1 MRKKTKNRY
10 GGFGLQ
16 VLMLLFLLLVGA
28 NGAYAQSDCFVY
40 EKNDNTVIKD
50 LTDKG
55 RAASS
60 LTIPSTVTTVRSG
73 AFTDASSLT
82 DLVIEEGGNPKF
94 EGKLYTEIT
103 CPVKILNMG
112 TSMTEEN
119 MKSLLSSISD
129 ATLTDVIIEG
139 FAGTTTGFMEI
150 DWSNTILN
158 SLGSDAKVTL
168 SAELVGD
175 QEFGSAQVFGRFYIN
190 KELISFC
197 TSATFLDQSGSN
209 MLFYVADSR
218 EADGR
223 LHIQRVR
230 YIAAGQGVLIH
241 KTKDSSGYADLERT
255 QSFEDAVDEEIEQAI
270 TDKALYDKNMLV
282 GVTTATQIGKTNGNG
297 DKTNYVLKDGAFH
310 PTSGGTIK
318 ANRAYLQL
326 PASATAHDGTL
337 DISFDEE
344 TTGIRTTNFMNS
356 KNSDTW
362 FDLQGRYV
370 GRAEA
375 DSSPLTSHPS
385 PLTSHPSP
393 NKGLYINNGKKYVV
407 R

>member
-40 EKNDNTVIKD
+40 EKESDGTVITN
-50 LTDKG
+50 LTSKG
-55 RAASS
+55 LVETS

-175 QEFGSAQVFGRFYIN
+175 QKFGSAQVFGRFYIN

-197 TSATFLDQSGSN
+197 TSATFYDLSGSN

-230 YIAAGQGVLIH
+230 YIAEGKGVLIH

-255 QSFEDAVDEEIEQAI
+255 ESINDAANANIPQAK
-270 TDKALYDKNMLV
+270 TDLPFYNSNMLV
-282 GVTTATQIGKTNGNG
+282 GVTEATSIGKTEVKDNVTY
-297 DKTNYVLKDGAFH
+297 TNYVLKDGAFH

-326 PASATAHDGTL
+326 PASATAHDGLL
-337 DISFDEE
+337 DISFDEV
-344 TTGIRTTNFMNS
+344 TTGIRTANS
-356 KNSDTW
+356 TNSDAIY
-362 FDLQGRYV
+362 DLQGRYV
-370 GRAEA
+370 GRLT
-375 DSSPLTSHPS
+375 DSSLFILHPS
-385 PLTSHPSP
+385 N
-393 NKGLYINNGKKYVV
+393 NKGLYIKNGKKYVV

>member
-1 MRKKTKNRY
+1 MRKKTKNRH

-16 VLMLLFLLLVGA
+16 VMMLLFLLLVGA

-40 EKNDNTVIKD
+40 EKSDNTVITN
-50 LTDKG
+50 LTAKG
-55 RAASS
+55 RAETS
-60 LTIPSTVTTVRSG
+60 LTIPATVTTVRSG
-73 AFTDASSLT
+73 ALTDASASLT
-82 DLVIEEGGNPKF
+82 NLIIEGGNPTF
-94 EGKLYTEIT
+94 EEDLFGETA

-139 FAGTTTGFMEI
+139 FAGTTAEFMAI
-150 DWSNTILN
+150 DWSKTILN
-158 SLGSDAKVTL
+158 SLVKDAKVTL

-175 QEFGSAQVFGRFYIN
+175 QAFGSAMVYGRFYIN

-197 TSATFLDQSGSN
+197 TNATFLDESGSN
-209 MLFYVADSR
+209 MLFYVANYR

-241 KTKDSSGYADLERT
+241 KTEDSSGYDDLKRT
-255 QSFEDAVDEEIEQAI
+255 QSIEDAVYDNIPQAK
-270 TDKALYDKNMLV
+270 TDLAFYNSNMLV
-282 GVTTATQIGKTNGNG
+282 GVTEATSIGKTEVKDNVTY
-297 DKTNYVLKDGAFH
+297 TNYVLKDGAFH

-326 PASATAHDGTL
+326 PASATAHDGLL
-337 DISFDEE
+337 DISFDEV
-344 TTGIRTTNFMNS
+344 TTGIRTANS
-356 KNSDTW
+356 TNSDAIY
-362 FDLQGRYV
+362 DLQGRYV
-370 GRAEA
+370 GRLT
-375 DSSPLTSHPS
+375 DSSLFILHPS
-385 PLTSHPSP
+385 H
-393 NKGLYINNGKKYVV
+393 NKGLYIKNGKKYVV

>member
-1 MRKKTKNRY
+1 MREKTKNRH

-28 NGAYAQSDCFVY
+28 NGTYAQSDCFVY
-40 EKNDNTVIKD
+40 DGSDITG

-60 LTIPSTVTTVRSG
+60 LTIPATVTTVRSG

-168 SAELVGD
+168 SAELIGD
-175 QEFGSAQVFGRFYIN
+175 QKFGSAQVFGRFYIN

-197 TSATFLDQSGSN
+197 TSATFYDLSGSN
-209 MLFYVADSR
+209 MLFYVADGIADDSR
-218 EADGR
+218 LNIR
-223 LHIQRVR
+223 RVR

-241 KTKDSSGYADLERT
+241 KTENSSGYADIQRT
-255 QSFEDAVDEEIEQAI
+255 QSIEDAVSDNIGQAI
-270 TDKALYDKNMLV
+270 ADKALYDKNMLV

-310 PTSGGTIK
+310 PTSGGIIK

-326 PASATAHDGTL
+326 PASATAHDGLL
-337 DISFDEE
+337 DISFDEV
-344 TTGIRTTNFMNS
+344 TTGIRTANS
-356 KNSDTW
+356 TNSDAIY
-362 FDLQGRYV
+362 DLQGRYV
-370 GRAEA
+370 GRLT
-375 DSSPLTSHPS
+375 DSSLFILHPS
-385 PLTSHPSP
+385 H
-393 NKGLYINNGKKYVV
+393 NKGLYIKNGKKYVA